1 MRLIDADALLQ
12 RAIPHGWSTPK
23 WVSDIAIEDAPTID
37 AVPVKHGEWITKG
50 QDIYCSACGGE
61 SAYTWHGSSKFSAYC
76 PNCGAEMRVRTDMT
90 NADRIRAMTDDEL
103 AEQLYLLRLD
113 ALRLEG
119 YEGFIETKEEILDW
133 LKEEEDDATND

>member
-1 MRLIDADALLQ
+1 MRLIDADALLAEAMEEGAYGYVDAKQ
-12 RAIPHGWSTPK
+12 
-23 WVSDIAIEDAPTID
+23 IADAPTID
-37 AVPVKHGEWITKG
+37 AVLVKHGEWITKG

-76 PNCGAEMRVRTDMT
+76 PNCGAEMRVETDMT
-90 NADRIRAMTDDEL
+90 NADRIRAMTDGEL

-119 YEGFIETKEEILDW
+119 YEGFIETKDEVLEW
-133 LKEEEDDATND
+133 LKEDVDNETD